1 MKPIQY
7 VGLALIIGGVAALFL
22 EGFTFTKDTHRAQ
35 LGPMEFSVEEKQT
48 VDLPM
53 WAGIIAIVAGAGL
66 LVVGIKKT

>member
-7 VGLALIIGGVAALFL
+7 LALALIIGGVAALFL
-22 EGFTFTKDTHRAQ
+22 DGFSFTKDTHQAR

-48 VDLPM
+48 VNLPL
-53 WAGIIAIVAGAGL
+53 WASVIAITAGAGL